1 MPEGVEGSE
10 SFRLKTNHEVQILPE
25 NDRAIDVLRSIES
38 GYQRRHLVTGSLGAE
53 GVVGREFR
61 SVHDID
67 MCIPR
72 QDAAVTIDFFAQLGF
87 TQLPPEQARHLHGNG
102 AILKRPDG
110 FSVDV
115 WFGDFSEQGL
125 TLRSPDGEL
134 FIPREGLDYAANLR
148 GVEFK
153 TLSPEVHYFLKNRA
167 ISRHPLRT
175 ISPVNRSQDV
185 TDYKELKKV
194 VDPIKAKYLLS
205 HGFAYRGRHPL
216 PRIIKEQIGDKIK
229 KVLNP
234 RRNS

>member
-38 GYQRRHLVTGSLGAE
+38 GYQRRHLITGSLGAV

-61 SVHDID
+61 AVHDID

-72 QDAAVTIDFFAQLGF
+72 QDVVVAIDFFAQLGF

-125 TLRSPDGEL
+125 TLRNPDGEL

-153 TLSPEVHYFLKNRA
+153 TFSPEVHYFLKNRA
-167 ISRHPLRT
+167 TRRHPLRT
-175 ISPVNRSQDV
+175 ISPVNRPKDV
-185 TDYKELKKV
+185 IDHRELKEV
-194 VDPIKAKYLLS
+194 VDPNKAKSLIS
-205 HGFAYRGRHPL
+205 HGFAYRGGHPL
-216 PRIIKEQIGDKIK
+216 PRIIKEQIGYRIK
-229 KVLNP
+229 DVLNP
-234 RRNS
+234 RKNS